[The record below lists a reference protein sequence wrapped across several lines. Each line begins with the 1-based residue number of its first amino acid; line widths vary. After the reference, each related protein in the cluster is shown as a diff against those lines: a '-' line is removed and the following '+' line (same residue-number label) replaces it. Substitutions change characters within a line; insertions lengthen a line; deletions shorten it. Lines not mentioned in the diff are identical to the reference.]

1 MWVTVNWLA
10 EVTGKHPA
18 TIKKRTA
25 NVPRDKNGKME
36 SKIALQAIYL
46 GLEDG
51 KVTTEEAIRQLNIVR
66 TKEIELDMEIKR
78 KERIPLEVVQSVN
91 DSVDQ
96 EIAAIIKSS
105 GLPHEDC
112 NRIFDQLRDIPNR
125 LKW

>member
-1 MWVTVNWLA
+1 MWVAINWLA

-25 NVPRDKNGKME
+25 SLDSNKDGKFD
-36 SKIALQAIYL
+36 SKLALQAIYV
-46 GLEDG
+46 GG
-51 KVTTEEAIRQLNIVR
+51 GGTSEEIIKQLNIAR
-66 TKEIELDMEIKR
+66 KNEIDLDMEIKR

-96 EIAAIIKSS
+96 EVAAIIKSS
-105 GLPHEDC
+105 GLPPDSC
-112 NRIFDQLRDIPNR
+112 NRIFDQLRDVPNR